1 MILKEIIETNN
12 WLSIELTLINLYPDQ
27 VDLVNDYKT
36 VFEKLEFLEVENND
50 MLIVLTEYLEDYDE
64 KTDSETT
71 YVDVSG
77 RKLKQEEDSFSNSY
91 ALEFVKWE
99 KWLGMEL
106 APETLE
112 NFNELEIIAH
122 CLYEMT
128 FISYEEEEIQEQ
140 FDAIT
145 YKMEEYK
152 SLTDKEKKEKTLS
165 KDELKEK
172 LKNNKN

>member
-1 MILKEIIETNN
+1 MILKEIIKTNN

-27 VDLVNDYKT
+27 EDVVNDYKR
-36 VFEKLEFLEVENND
+36 VFEKLEFLEEENND

-64 KTDSETT
+64 KTDTETT

-77 RKLKQEEDSFSNSY
+77 RKLKEKENSFCNSY

-106 APETLE
+106 APETLQI
-112 NFNELEIIAH
+112 FNELEIIAH

-145 YKMEEYK
+145 DKMEEYK
-152 SLTDKEKKEKTLS
+152 SLSNQEKKDKTLS
-165 KDELKEK
+165 KEELKEK
-172 LKNNKN
+172 LKNNTN